1 MPRESAESALRTT
14 ALVRHNTL
22 LLLREPGPLLS
33 RMILP
38 LVFIAILRPL
48 YVSAQ
53 GDRAGTAQAVMGTL
67 VTFSLLAMGTVGASL
82 LTERLWHT
90 WERLRTTPARP
101 AELLLGKGLPVMA
114 AMLTQQAAILAFG
127 ILVLRMP
134 VADPALLALAV
145 LSWTAALLGMGA
157 ALGVM
162 ARSFGELS
170 AGYDIGGMLLSS
182 LGGAL
187 VPLASMP
194 AWVRA
199 VAPASPGYWGVSA
212 LRSALHGS
220 AADTLRACALLA
232 AFAVAFGALAA
243 YRAGRGGGRSAKL

>member
-1 MPRESAESALRTT
+1 MPPRDSALRTA
-14 ALVRHNTL
+14 ALVRHNAL
-22 LLLREPGPLLS
+22 LLVREPGPLLS
-33 RMILP
+33 RMVLP

-48 YVSAQ
+48 YVAAQ
-53 GDRAGTAQAVMGTL
+53 GDRAGTDQAVMGTL

-90 WERLRTTPARP
+90 WERLRATPARP

-114 AMLTQQAAILAFG
+114 AMLAQQAVVLTFG
-127 ILVLRMP
+127 VLVLRMP
-134 VADPALLALAV
+134 VPDPPLLALAL

-157 ALGVM
+157 ALGAM

-194 AWVRA
+194 HWVRA
-199 VAPASPGYWGVSA
+199 VAPLSPGYWGISA
-212 LRSALHGS
+212 LRSALHG
-220 AADTLRACALLA
+220 APGQTLRACALLA
-232 AFAVAFGALAA
+232 AFALGFGALAA
-243 YRAGRGGGRSAKL
+243 VRAGRGPSRSARL